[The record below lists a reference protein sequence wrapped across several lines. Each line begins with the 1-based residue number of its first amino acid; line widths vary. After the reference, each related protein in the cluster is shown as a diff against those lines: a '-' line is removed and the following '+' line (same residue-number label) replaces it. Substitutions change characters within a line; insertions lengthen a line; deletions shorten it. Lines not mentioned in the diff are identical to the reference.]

1 MKNNKLLGVI
11 LSYTLAVVDVV
22 VALFFI
28 PFLLSALG
36 DTNYGAYKLMQ
47 STASY
52 LSVLDFGIGSTITR
66 YIVKYKVK
74 KQLDEER
81 NFLAMGL
88 LVYGAISLVIMAI
101 SLVVAALI
109 PSMYAT
115 SIPQDILPMAQTLFL
130 IICVTTVLSLFNH
143 AFNGLLIAYER
154 FSLASLL
161 NIIKILF
168 RVFFIVFGLKI
179 FSSPLLVVT
188 IDAIAEGLLLLFT
201 ALYSSIGLKCKPK
214 LSHWDWPLAKEAFI
228 FTLAIFFQSI
238 INQFNTNLD
247 NIVLG
252 VFTTA
257 ATVSMYSMV
266 LQIYTLY
273 STVAT
278 SISTVYLPSISAMVF
293 EDKSD
298 DEITDAV
305 IFPSRIQLIILL
317 LVYTGFLI
325 LGKDFVGL
333 WINRDGYS
341 DVYGLGC
348 LLLGAATF
356 ELSQTT
362 ITSVLKA
369 KNILHGRSIILA
381 VFTLLN
387 AVITVA
393 LVPVLGPYGAAIGT
407 AFSLVFGYGIVL
419 GWYYAR
425 VAKLNMK
432 KYYKSVYA
440 KIVPTALLNLLV
452 GGAFVWI
459 IPVGGVIGF
468 LLKGIV
474 YVITYIAIMYFIA
487 MSKQEKALA
496 GAAFK
501 KIKHK
506 FGRA

>member
-1 MKNNKLLGVI
+1 MKTNKLLGVV
-11 LSYTLAVVDVV
+11 LSYILAVVEVI

-28 PFLLSALG
+28 PFLLSSLG

-88 LVYGAISLVIMAI
+88 LIYGAISIVIMAI
-101 SLVVAALI
+101 GLVVAILI
-109 PSMYAT
+109 PSMYST
-115 SIPQDILPMAQTLFL
+115 SIPQNVLPMAQKLFL
-130 IICVTTVLSLFNH
+130 VICVTTVLSLFNH
-143 AFNGLLIAYER
+143 AFNGILIAYER
-154 FSLASLL
+154 FSLVSLL
-161 NIIKILF
+161 HILKILF
-168 RVFFIVFGLKI
+168 RVFFILFGLKI
-179 FSSPLLVVT
+179 IASPLMVVI
-188 IDAIAEGLLLLFT
+188 IDAIAEAILLLFT
-201 ALYSSIGLKCKPK
+201 ALYSSLGLKCKPK
-214 LSHWDWPLAKEAFI
+214 LCRWDWSLAKEAFF

-252 VFTTA
+252 IFTTA
-257 ATVSMYSMV
+257 ATVSMYSLV

-273 STVAT
+273 STMAT

-305 IFPSRIQLIILL
+305 IFPSRIQLIVLL
-317 LVYTGFLI
+317 LVYTAFVF

-333 WINRDGYS
+333 WINRDGY
-341 DVYGLGC
+341 DNIYGLVC

-387 AVITVA
+387 AVITVL
-393 LVPVLGPYGAAIGT
+393 LVPKLGPYGAAIGT

-419 GWYYAR
+419 GWYYTK

-432 KYYKSVYA
+432 KYYKAVYA
-440 KIVPTALLNLLV
+440 RILPSAFLSLLV
-452 GGAFVWI
+452 GGSFVRM
-459 IPVGGVIGF
+459 IPVGGAIGF
-468 LLKGIV
+468 LIKGTI
-474 YVITYIAIMYFIA
+474 YVITYSTIMYYIA
-487 MSKQEKALA
+487 MNKQEKAL
-496 GAAFK
+496 GGLILQR
-501 KIKHK
+501 IKHK
-506 FGRA
+506 LGRI